1 MEDLGQRVRTVIE
14 IKADPRRRFKSM
26 EELTE
31 IKAKKWQNLEAGLQQ
46 PTAEMLEAI
55 GNKWPEYSL
64 WLLTGTTD
72 EARGQTSPVLERIQ
86 QDLKRAGKA

>member
-1 MEDLGQRVRTVIE
+1 
-14 IKADPRRRFKSM
+14 M
-26 EELTE
+26 EELTK

-55 GNKWPEYSL
+55 GNKWPEYSV
-64 WLLTGTTD
+64 WLLTGNTN
-72 EARGQTSPVLERIQ
+72 EAKGQISPILERIQ